1 MNKKDAFNT
10 QWINIKMNEI
20 VKLEKSEIN
29 QKQQIQNERNRYVIF
44 NLTRFK
50 CIQGTIISVI
60 GYIGVL
66 IVTLDRYWR
75 ITAPNPGYEMQLTF
89 DIHYG
94 LWHQCQSGTTSM
106 QGKISF

>member
-44 NLTRFK
+44 NLSRFK
-50 CIQGTIISVI
+50 FSLKVQLYRLS
-60 GYIGVL
+60 
-66 IVTLDRYWR
+66 VTL
-75 ITAPNPGYEMQLTF
+75 E
-89 DIHYG
+89 
-94 LWHQCQSGTTSM
+94 C
-106 QGKISF
+106 

>member
-1 MNKKDAFNT
+1 M
-10 QWINIKMNEI
+10 
-20 VKLEKSEIN
+20 
-29 QKQQIQNERNRYVIF
+29 
-44 NLTRFK
+44 
-50 CIQGTIISVI
+50 
-60 GYIGVL
+60 L

-106 QGKISF
+106 QGKWKSNQSEIISFSSSMSNLQLSYHNVATGIAWKTNPYGFWVYIRTSCKFHRSLVD

>member
-44 NLTRFK
+44 NLSRFK
-50 CIQGTIISVI
+50 FSLKVQLYRLSD
-60 GYIGVL
+60 
-66 IVTLDRYWR
+66 TL
-75 ITAPNPGYEMQLTF
+75 E
-89 DIHYG
+89 
-94 LWHQCQSGTTSM
+94 C
-106 QGKISF
+106 

>member
-44 NLTRFK
+44 NLSRIKFSLK
-50 CIQGTIISVI
+50 VQLYRLSD
-60 GYIGVL
+60 
-66 IVTLDRYWR
+66 TL
-75 ITAPNPGYEMQLTF
+75 E
-89 DIHYG
+89 
-94 LWHQCQSGTTSM
+94 C
-106 QGKISF
+106 

>member
-1 MNKKDAFNT
+1 MFFFQFN
-10 QWINIKMNEI
+10 
-20 VKLEKSEIN
+20 S
-29 QKQQIQNERNRYVIF
+29 
-44 NLTRFK
+44 NLSFFK
-50 CIQGTIISVI
+50 GTIISVI

-94 LWHQCQSGTTSM
+94 LWHQCQSGSTSM
-106 QGKISF
+106 QGKQGMS